1 MPHPHDDIR
10 IRHMLDYSREAVL
23 LAEKRDRSD
32 LEADRMLQLSLVRLV
47 EIVGEAASRVS
58 LDTRRRCPQIPWLQI
73 AGMRNRLIHGYDFV
87 DYDILWQTVTEDLR
101 ALVAALEPLVP
112 SLPQDPESES

>member
-1 MPHPHDDIR
+1 
-10 IRHMLDYSREAVL
+10 
-23 LAEKRDRSD
+23 
-32 LEADRMLQLSLVRLV
+32 
-47 EIVGEAASRVS
+47 
-58 LDTRRRCPQIPWLQI
+58 
-73 AGMRNRLIHGYDFV
+73 MRNRLIHGYDFV